1 MSKVMLPHQ
10 LDLLRGHARLS
21 GVVGFMIATILSLAI
36 WVVLLLL
43 IL

>member
-10 LDLLRGHARLS
+10 LDLLRGQTRLS
-21 GVVGFMIATILSLAI
+21 GVVGFMIATILSFAI
-36 WVVLLLL
+36 WAVLLLL